1 MQSLD
6 ERFGDK
12 KVTGGNLD
20 GTEFKK
26 LTVEQLKRAARRYP
40 SDSALRKYARAKL
53 TIVELEGNEDPL
65 PCAPLRPNQ
74 VVCAKDA
81 TVNDRKHKF
90 FLAVRSIIWELLVHP
105 IWKYVC
111 LLALLMVVAKPSIM
125 HVATKYLA
133 KIVRLALREVFHFCM
148 LLLEGLAD
156 EVIYQIDYT
165 VRSALPPNMD
175 LKDALSSPGLLVYHI
190 LSAGWGAGMAL
201 LVNYIQA
208 RRHIQA

>member
-20 GTEFKK
+20 GTEFIK
-26 LTVEQLKRAARRYP
+26 LTGEQLKRAARRYP
-40 SDSALRKYARAKL
+40 SDDALRKYAKAKL
-53 TIVELEGNEDPL
+53 TIVELEGNDDPL

-81 TVNDRKHKF
+81 TVINHRHKF
-90 FLAVRSIIWELLVHP
+90 FLAAKSIIWELLVHP
-105 IWKYVC
+105 FWKYVC
-111 LLALLMVVAKPSIM
+111 LLVLLIVLARPSIM
-125 HVATKYLA
+125 HVTTKCLA
-133 KIVRLALREVFHFCM
+133 RLVRLTLREVFHFCM

-165 VRSALPPNMD
+165 VRSALPPNME
-175 LKDALSSPGLLVYHI
+175 LKDAVKSPGLLVYHI

-208 RRHIQA
+208 RRQIQA